1 MKKIWKKAKSI
12 FNKVRGEVKKAFK
25 KKAGGNWYNPRKQSE
40 SARSF
45 IRNQPV
51 VYFAAP
57 VMHCVSRFT
66 RGNSGI
72 LYYIPRGM
80 GNTSYKPSLGAH

>member
-72 LYYIPRGM
+72 LYYIPR
-80 GNTSYKPSLGAH
+80 